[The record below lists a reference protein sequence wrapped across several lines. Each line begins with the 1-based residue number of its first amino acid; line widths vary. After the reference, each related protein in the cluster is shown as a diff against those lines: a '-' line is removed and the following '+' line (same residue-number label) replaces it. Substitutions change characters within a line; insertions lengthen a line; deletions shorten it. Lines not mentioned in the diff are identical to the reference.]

1 MIDFSNIRVP
11 SANMTLNDVLADN
24 GTTLFKLIQKA
35 FNKNIEDGILY
46 NDIEVITEKICS
58 DIEIFCYNKS
68 IMLYDSYLT
77 VDIPL
82 FISSL
87 AYQKMLDMVIKEYDN
102 KGKKYKIKR

>member
-1 MIDFSNIRVP
+1 MIDFSKINVP

-24 GTTLFKLIQKA
+24 GTTLFKLIEKA
-35 FNKNIEDGILY
+35 FNKNLEDGILY

-68 IMLYDSYLT
+68 VTLYDSYLT

-87 AYQKMLDMVIKEYDN
+87 AYQKMLDMIIKEYDK
-102 KGKKYKIKR
+102 KGKRYKIKR

>member
-1 MIDFSNIRVP
+1 MIDFSNINVP

-24 GTTLFKLIQKA
+24 GTTLFNIIQKA
-35 FNKNIEDGILY
+35 FNKNLEDGILY

-68 IMLYDSYLT
+68 IILYDSYLT

-82 FISSL
+82 FVSSL
-87 AYQKMLDMVIKEYDN
+87 AYQKMLDMIIKEYDN